1 MEKTINEVKKNAKT
15 LENDI
20 LKLISD
26 FEVANP
32 EVEVRVT
39 VGRNYSTVED
49 GKITH
54 RADVDLTINICGL
67 RCTKFCTQLRFF

>member
-15 LENDI
+15 LENNI

-32 EVEVRVT
+32 EVDVRVT
-39 VGRNYSTVED
+39 IGRNYS
-49 GKITH
+49 
-54 RADVDLTINICGL
+54 ADDTQSHKADIALTI
-67 RCTKFCTQLRFF
+67 K

>member
-1 MEKTINEVKKNAKT
+1 MEKTLNEVKKNAKT

-32 EVEVRVT
+32 EVKVRVT
-39 VGRNYSTVED
+39 VGCNYSADDTQS
-49 GKITH
+49 H
-54 RADVDLTINICGL
+54 RADVALTI
-67 RCTKFCTQLRFF
+67 K

>member
-32 EVEVRVT
+32 EVDVRVT
-39 VGRNYSTVED
+39 VSRSYSCDDTKFHGVEV
-49 GKITH
+49 
-54 RADVDLTINICGL
+54 ALTI
-67 RCTKFCTQLRFF
+67 K

>member
-1 MEKTINEVKKNAKT
+1 MEKTIKEIKENAKT

-32 EVEVRVT
+32 EVDVRVT
-39 VGRNYSTVED
+39 VGRNYSTIGED
-49 GKITH
+49 NKVTH
-54 RADVDLTINICGL
+54 RADVDLTI
-67 RCTKFCTQLRFF
+67 K

>member
-26 FEVANP
+26 FEAANP
-32 EVEVRVT
+32 EVEVRVN
-39 VGRNYSTVED
+39 VGRNYSTEL
-49 GKITH
+49 GKTSH
-54 RADVDLTINICGL
+54 NVDINLSI
-67 RCTKFCTQLRFF
+67 K

>member
-26 FEVANP
+26 FEIANP

-39 VGRNYSTVED
+39 VGRNYSTD
-49 GKITH
+49 DTQSH
-54 RADVDLTINICGL
+54 RADIALTI
-67 RCTKFCTQLRFF
+67 K

>member
-15 LENDI
+15 LKNDI

-32 EVEVRVT
+32 EVEIRVN
-39 VGRNYSTVED
+39 VGRNYSTIED
-49 GKITH
+49 DKVTH
-54 RADVDLTINICGL
+54 RVDVELTI
-67 RCTKFCTQLRFF
+67 K

>member
-26 FEVANP
+26 FEDANP
-32 EVEVRVT
+32 EVDVRVT
-39 VGRNYSTVED
+39 IGRNYS
-49 GKITH
+49 
-54 RADVDLTINICGL
+54 ADDTQSHKADIALTI
-67 RCTKFCTQLRFF
+67 K

>member
-1 MEKTINEVKKNAKT
+1 MEKTINEVKKNAKN

-32 EVEVRVT
+32 EVEVRVN
-39 VGRNYSTVED
+39 VGRNYSTEL
-49 GKITH
+49 GKATH
-54 RADVDLTINICGL
+54 NVDINLSI
-67 RCTKFCTQLRFF
+67 K

>member
-32 EVEVRVT
+32 EVEARVT
-39 VGRNYSTVED
+39 VSRNYSADDTQSH
-49 GKITH
+49 K
-54 RADVDLTINICGL
+54 ADVALII
-67 RCTKFCTQLRFF
+67 K

>member
-32 EVEVRVT
+32 EVDVRVT
-39 VGRNYSTVED
+39 VGRNYSGDDTQSH
-49 GKITH
+49 K
-54 RADVDLTINICGL
+54 ADIALTI
-67 RCTKFCTQLRFF
+67 K

>member
-32 EVEVRVT
+32 EVEIRVT
-39 VGRNYSTVED
+39 VGRNYSTIDDDKV
-49 GKITH
+49 TH
-54 RADVDLTINICGL
+54 RADIDLSI
-67 RCTKFCTQLRFF
+67 K